1 MPAFLSRWSLLCA
14 TAALALPAAELSAQG
29 ATDFAAMHWRAIGP
43 VRAGRARALA
53 GVPTQPSVFYAGFDN
68 GGVWK
73 TTDYG
78 SNWFPLFDSQPTG
91 SIGAIAVAPSNP
103 NIVYVGSGAGI
114 IRPDLAVGDGV
125 YKSTDAGKSWTH
137 LGLRETQM
145 IAMVDVDPKNPDR
158 VFVAALGHP
167 YGPNSERGVFRSLDG
182 GKSFER
188 VLYKD
193 EYTSANDVRIDPQN
207 PNIIYATL
215 WQQQQSFIEGQG
227 FGGGGNGI
235 FKSTDGGATWK
246 QLTVGLPNVL
256 QANIALAPGK
266 SNVLYAMVAAAATGP
281 NAAPGASGPVQFFRS
296 DDAGEHWYLAVNG
309 PNAAPGAP
317 AKINDAR
324 PVGRIGGG
332 DLPTITVD
340 PSNENVV
347 YSASTVMWRTEDAG
361 QTWSAVRGAPG
372 GDDYQKIWV
381 NPNNPD
387 LILVVA
393 DQGAVVSGNRGQSW
407 SNWYTQPTAAMY
419 HVTTDKD
426 FPYRVCGGQQ
436 DSGSACVASRSDDG
450 RITFHDWHPVN
461 IQEYGYAAPDPRNP
475 NVVFGSARTNVSK
488 YDRSTGQTVL
498 VGPDLSQRGPNGE
511 NYGRNVRTMPLHFSP
526 VNADVMFYASNVV
539 WKSLNR
545 GQSWTRISP
554 DLARQSWDVPA
565 TAGKYTST
573 VKAAPAGAITALG
586 PSTLDVNVLWA
597 GTDDGN
603 VQVTMNGGLAWKNV
617 TPKVL
622 KPWTRIF
629 NMDAGHFDTKTAYI
643 AANTLRL
650 DDLQAHFY
658 RTHDGGATWTEI
670 STGLPNNAAA
680 NSIRED
686 PKVKGLLYGATDT
699 QVWVSFD
706 DGDHWESLR
715 IDMPAISVR
724 DLEVKDDASCHCSD
738 LVAGT
743 HGRGYYILDNITAL
757 RQMAKARQAVAA
769 NKAFLFTPATAV
781 RVRFAVNDPT
791 PWPPEVPAGESAPN
805 GVFIDYALPSGASGP
820 VTLEIVDAMGKLVR
834 SYRSTD
840 KPYDPH
846 PYYKRE
852 EYNEI
857 CKKTPTAPYCG
868 LPLYWPGP
876 TQWLSDKAGVHRFA
890 WDLHF
895 DPVTPEDA
903 IPQGDDDATGAV
915 PGRTLPVVNAPWA
928 PAGKYTAKLTAG
940 GVTLTA
946 PFTLVLDPR
955 VKTPAVALAQQAAL
969 TTEMYRGAVATH
981 AAFVQARAL
990 TKQLDGMSGA
1000 DVDALKATLEEV
1012 APASQTQ
1019 RVRRRRGPG
1028 GAAQTV
1034 PSLETVSNAM
1044 LAAAMAMHNSDAA
1057 PTAIQVAACTAAR
1070 AQNTQVMP
1078 RWEKLKRDVAAANAK
1093 RKASGEALIEL
1104 R

>member
-1 MPAFLSRWSLLCA
+1 MAVSLSFGHRLRAVTL
-14 TAALALPAAELSAQG
+14 AALTCAGVSLPGAVAAQA
-29 ATDFAAMHWRAIGP
+29 DFAAMHWRAIGP
-43 VRAGRARALA
+43 VRAGRARALS

-78 SNWFPLFDSQPTG
+78 SNWFPLFDQQPTG

-103 NIVYVGSGAGI
+103 DIVYVGSGAGI
-114 IRPDLAVGDGV
+114 IRPDLAVGDGM

-145 IAMVDVDPKNPDR
+145 IAMVDVDPKNPNR
-158 VFVAALGHP
+158 LFVAALGHP

-182 GKSFER
+182 GASFER

-193 EYTSANDVRIDPQN
+193 DYTSANDVRIDPQN

-235 FKSTDGGATWK
+235 FKSTDGGTTWK
-246 QLTVGLPNVL
+246 QLTAGLPNVL

-309 PNAAPGAP
+309 PNAPAGAP
-317 AKINDAR
+317 PKIVDLR

-381 NPNNPD
+381 NPLNPD
-387 LILVVA
+387 LILAVA
-393 DQGAVVSGNRGQSW
+393 DQGAVISGNRGQSW
-407 SNWYTQPTAAMY
+407 STWYNQPTAAMY
-419 HVTTDKD
+419 HVTTDNG

-475 NVVFGSARTNVSK
+475 DIVFGSARTNVSK
-488 YDRSTGQTVL
+488 YDRRTGQTVL

-511 NYGRNVRTMPLHFSP
+511 SYGRNVRTMPLHFSP
-526 VNADVMFYASNVV
+526 ANPDVLYYASNVV
-539 WKSLNR
+539 WKSLDR
-545 GQSWTRISP
+545 GHSWTRISP
-554 DLARQSWDVPA
+554 DLARQTWTVPA
-565 TAGKYTST
+565 TAGQYTAS
-573 VKAAPAGAITALG
+573 VKPAPAGAITALG
-586 PSTLDVNVLWA
+586 PSSISATVLWA
-597 GTDDGN
+597 GTDDGH
-603 VQVTMNGGLAWKNV
+603 VQVTTNGGLTWKNV
-617 TPKVL
+617 TPAAI
-622 KPWTRIF
+622 KPWTRIY
-629 NMDAGHFDTKTAYI
+629 NMEAGHFDTKTAYI
-643 AANTLRL
+643 AANTLRV
-650 DDLQAHFY
+650 DDLRPHFY

-670 STGLPNNAAA
+670 SNGLPGNAPA

-686 PKVKGLLYGATDT
+686 PKVRGLLYGATDT

-724 DLEVKDDASCHCSD
+724 DLQVKDDASCLCSD

-757 RQMAKARQAVAA
+757 RQMAKARLAVAA
-769 NKAFLFTPATAV
+769 AKPFLFAPATAV

-791 PWPPEVPAGESAPN
+791 PWPPEVPAGESAPS
-805 GVFIDYALPSGASGP
+805 GAFIDYALPAGSTGP
-820 VTLEIVDAMGKLVR
+820 VTLEILDASGARVR

-840 KPYDPH
+840 KPLDPH
-846 PYYKRE
+846 PYTERAK
-852 EYNEI
+852 YNEI
-857 CKKTPTAPYCG
+857 CKQTPTAPYCG

-876 TQWLSDKAGVHRFA
+876 TLWLSDRPGIHRFT
-890 WDLHF
+890 WDLHY

-928 PAGKYTAKLTAG
+928 PPGRYTVRLTVG
-940 GVTLTA
+940 GVTLTQ
-946 PFTLVLDPR
+946 PLTLRLDPR
-955 VKTPAVALAQQAAL
+955 VTTPPAAIAQLSALS
-969 TTEMYRGAVATH
+969 TEMYRGAVATH
-981 AAFVQARAL
+981 AAFVEARAL
-990 TKQLDGMSGA
+990 AKQLEGKSGA
-1000 DVDALKATLEEV
+1000 AVDALKARLEEL
-1012 APASQTQ
+1012 APSSQVQ

-1028 GAAQTV
+1028 GATATG

-1044 LAAAMAMHNSDAA
+1044 LAAAMSMHNSDTA
-1057 PTAIQVAACTAAR
+1057 PTALQVAACAAAR
-1070 AQNTQVMP
+1070 KQGAEVTAKWQAA
-1078 RWEKLKRDVAAANAK
+1078 KSAAAGLK
-1093 RKASGEALIEL
+1093 
-1104 R
+1104 